1 MKKNNKKILNFMIKN
16 KEIYEIF
23 KLLSILKIL
32 MQIQVQKKI
41 FKMMMSIM
49 KIFLEKKL
57 KILIDLL
64 NRYMLDMRMELI

>member
-1 MKKNNKKILNFMIKN
+1 MIKN